1 MISNRHEYFSH
12 PSGGTGGNVIIF
24 GVDMSS
30 STKIDNRRK
39 DILILGKCSTKRLE
53 HTLSTEKNYLINF
66 TENDKKLCLSLH
78 YNGGKS
84 YLFVNCAEIYK
95 FRAKDSEIVV
105 APLCRVNISKDLL
118 VDSMKNTRLNGY
130 IYDFS
135 VDYDAIPVD
144 DILDIHKHL
153 MKKDNMI

>member
-1 MISNRHEYFSH
+1 
-12 PSGGTGGNVIIF
+12 
-24 GVDMSS
+24 MSS

-53 HTLSTEKNYLINF
+53 HTLSAEKNYLINF

-78 YNGGKS
+78 YNGEDS
-84 YLFVNCAEIYK
+84 YLFVNGAEIYK
-95 FRAKDSEIVV
+95 FRAKDIEIVV

-144 DILDIHKHL
+144 DILDIHKYL